1 MKLKDI
7 AQQAGVSISTVSR
20 VLRSPDTNAASKEV
34 RDRIWK
40 IVRETGYLP
49 NETARALKSGKEAQ
63 QTQTAQSIYCLIAT
77 SPEEQKDDAFYTRL
91 ITSIEYEALKSKY
104 ILEYT
109 FSAPDLS
116 SESTLQ
122 RLKEN
127 RASGLIIIGR
137 FQPELLNQ
145 IRQYFKHV
153 VYTGL
158 NTINAPCDQVICD
171 GYQAV
176 CDMVQYFYKHGHR
189 EIAYIGASP
198 DVRLNGYLDSLA
210 ALDLPRQ
217 DSLIIDDIIPS
228 MNGGYRS
235 MTKLING
242 ALPFSAVC
250 CANDTTA
257 IGALRACKDLNVRVP
272 DDISIMGMNDIETI
286 QYVSPMLSSISVP
299 LEEMGRMTVKLL
311 IDRISGGHR
320 LPVRSYLP
328 YYIVERESCR

>member
-1 MKLKDI
+1 
-7 AQQAGVSISTVSR
+7 
-20 VLRSPDTNAASKEV
+20 
-34 RDRIWK
+34 
-40 IVRETGYLP
+40 
-49 NETARALKSGKEAQ
+49 
-63 QTQTAQSIYCLIAT
+63 
-77 SPEEQKDDAFYTRL
+77 
-91 ITSIEYEALKSKY
+91 
-104 ILEYT
+104 
-109 FSAPDLS
+109 
-116 SESTLQ
+116 
-122 RLKEN
+122 
-127 RASGLIIIGR
+127 
-137 FQPELLNQ
+137 
-145 IRQYFKHV
+145 
-153 VYTGL
+153 
-158 NTINAPCDQVICD
+158 
-171 GYQAV
+171 
-176 CDMVQYFYKHGHR
+176 MVQYFYKHGHR